1 MQKLILLLALLLFN
15 WFNAHYSLAN
25 TQKASSQYKH
35 REHFDTFD
43 DFYQSLPI
51 LTLPFDTHAL
61 AKGKFVDSKFFHFN
75 DEDYRYYDNP
85 SDKERRYF
93 TLEKLTAI
101 GRFEIDNIRFVI
113 YHFTFD
119 SEGEGIMED
128 LTILNAFDENGKYLD
143 ELILTG
149 KTGHEDHM
157 FLYSALALDNLFHVH
172 IKADYELG
180 YFIDVTD
187 NHYDYTTNV
196 DLTYQF
202 KNNQFWLKEH
212 EPNCQTLNLN
222 NYLNQLNKKQFADV
236 TDVIAFNNY
245 IACYPV
251 SENLQIY
258 KKIADYISGTR
269 DHFLSNAEY
278 YQLKD
283 RLKIILDDK

>member
-15 WFNAHYSLAN
+15 WFNAHYSLAD

-61 AKGKFVDSKFFHFN
+61 AKDKFVDSKFFHFN
-75 DEDYRYYDNP
+75 DEDYRYYDNS

-113 YHFTFD
+113 YRFTFD

-157 FLYSALALDNLFHVH
+157 FLYSALALDNLFHVY
-172 IKADYELG
+172 IKSHYSLP
-180 YFIDVTD
+180 YFIDVKD
-187 NHYDYTTNV
+187 NNYHREKDIN
-196 DLTYQF
+196 LTYQF
-202 KNNQFWLKEH
+202 KNNQFWREEH
-212 EPNCQTLNLN
+212 APNCQTLDLK
-222 NYLNQLNKKQFADV
+222 NYLNQLIKTQLADIADV
-236 TDVIAFNNY
+236 AAFNDY

-251 SENLQIY
+251 SENLDTY
-258 KKIADYISGTR
+258 KKIAHYIRNTHY
-269 DHFLSNAEY
+269 HFLSDAEY
-278 YQLKD
+278 YKLENQLNIILKD
-283 RLKIILDDK
+283 